1 MADNTPFLVI
11 NPHADNKRLE
21 KKVDKILQIAKDVFG
36 EVEYELTNKIGDG
49 IPISQKAVKNGHK
62 TLISIGG
69 DGTLNELVNVAVNT
83 DLKEGMIPAGS
94 ACDSHKTHGIPKD
107 FKRSFEIIAEG
118 YHERFPVGLLKG
130 DTERYFIEMING
142 AFIGQT
148 AASLYDRFEWAHGEL
163 GYAYAAI
170 RVAMGYK
177 PILTKITIDNKIVRE
192 VNLSTFAVSITDCIS
207 DFEMIPGNNPRKGD
221 FAILIAKDIK
231 GLGLVKLILK
241 ATNGK
246 HLPNKKVEI
255 LRGKHVVIESEE
267 PHVWESEGEIPSK
280 NATRIEAQYI
290 PDAVNLIIPKGWK
303 YGLRK
308 KVRDKEKKKVLKRQ
322 PPFDF

>member
-11 NPHADNKRLE
+11 NPHADDKRLG
-21 KKVDKILQIAKDVFG
+21 KKVDNILEIAKDIFG
-36 EVEYELTNKIGDG
+36 DIEYEFTTKIGDG
-49 IPISQKAVKNGHK
+49 IPIAQKAVKNGHK
-62 TLISIGG
+62 TLISVGG
-69 DGTLNELVNVAVNT
+69 DGTLNELVNVAVKT
-83 DLKEGMIPAGS
+83 DIKVGMIPGGS

-107 FKRSFEIIAEG
+107 IKRAFEIIAEG
-118 YHERFPVGLLKG
+118 YYERFPVGLLRG

-148 AASLYDRFEWAHGEL
+148 SAALYDRFEWAHGEL

-177 PILTKITIDNKIVRE
+177 PHPTKVTIDNKTVRE
-192 VNLSTFAVSITDCIS
+192 INLSTFAVSITDCIS
-207 DFEMIPGNNPRKGD
+207 DFEMLPGNHPRKGD
-221 FAILIAKDIK
+221 FAILIARDLK
-231 GLGLVKLILK
+231 GFGLVKLILK
-241 ATNGK
+241 AINGN
-246 HLPNKKVEI
+246 HIPNEKVEI

-267 PHVWESEGEIPSK
+267 PHVWESEGEIPSR
-280 NATRIEAQYI
+280 NATRIETQYI

-308 KVRDKEKKKVLKRQ
+308 KERDKAKKKVLKKQ
-322 PPFDF
+322 PPFDY